1 MTPRASTRR
10 ELRAKE
16 IIVDK
21 RDGGRLV
28 LGTDVPTAEA
38 LRSLPRRAR
47 WEAVVDE
54 FRCRVVPARR
64 EDDGETSKGR
74 GRGKRG

>member
-1 MTPRASTRR
+1 MTPRASAR

-16 IIVDK
+16 ITVDK
-21 RDGGRLV
+21 RDGGRLTV
-28 LGTDVPTAEA
+28 GTDLPTAEV
-38 LRSLPRRAR
+38 LRSLPRGSRQTAT
-47 WEAVVDE
+47 VDE

-64 EDDGETSKGR
+64 EENGETGKGK